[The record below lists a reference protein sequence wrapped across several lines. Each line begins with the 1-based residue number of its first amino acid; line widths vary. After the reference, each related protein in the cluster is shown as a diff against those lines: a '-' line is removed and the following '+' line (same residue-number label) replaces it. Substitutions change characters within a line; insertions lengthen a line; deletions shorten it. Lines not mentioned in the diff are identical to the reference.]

1 MPNREE
7 DELRHLGIS
16 LARKIGSG
24 SFSSVYSATWENEGN
39 TANIAVKIMRL
50 DLIPDER
57 FERFFLAREIDIV
70 TKVNH
75 SNVAKVYECF
85 SIGPSTIILS
95 ELYECDLLQYVQARG
110 AINERVA
117 RRLLLELC
125 AAIQYLHDLNIVHRD
140 LKTEN
145 LFLAKNGQLKL
156 GDFGFARFLDS
167 DNTLC
172 ETRCGSDG
180 YIAPE
185 IVNEHKE
192 PIDAKLADIWSIGVI
207 LFTIVCKAMPFDPQI
222 MKLMIRRK
230 FVQLRFPSK
239 PQVSGQLKELLA
251 AFLQFCPTNR
261 IPLKNVERHPWY
273 SERQSASLVPE
284 GSDERR
290 NPTAPR
296 RTTLE

>member
-24 SFSSVYSATWENEGN
+24 SFASVYSATWENEGN

-50 DLIPDER
+50 DRIPDAR
-57 FERFFLAREIDIV
+57 FERYFLAREIDIV

-75 SNVAKVYECF
+75 PNVAKVYECF
-85 SIGPSTIILS
+85 NIGPSTIILS
-95 ELYECDLLQYVQARG
+95 ELYECDLLQYIQARG
-110 AINERVA
+110 ALNERVA
-117 RRLLLELC
+117 RRLLSELC

-167 DNTLC
+167 PQMLC

-185 IVNEHKE
+185 IVSEQKE
-192 PIDAKLADIWSIGVI
+192 PIDAKLADVWSIGVI
-207 LFTIVCKAMPFDPQI
+207 LFTMVCKAMPFDPEI

-239 PQVSGQLKELLA
+239 PQVSGPLKDLLA
-251 AFLQFCPTNR
+251 AFLQFQPGSR
-261 IPLKNVERHPWY
+261 IPLNNVERHPWY
-273 SERQSASLVPE
+273 SERQSQSLVPE
-284 GSDERR
+284 DEVNRTR
-290 NPTAPR
+290 NS
-296 RTTLE
+296 RTST